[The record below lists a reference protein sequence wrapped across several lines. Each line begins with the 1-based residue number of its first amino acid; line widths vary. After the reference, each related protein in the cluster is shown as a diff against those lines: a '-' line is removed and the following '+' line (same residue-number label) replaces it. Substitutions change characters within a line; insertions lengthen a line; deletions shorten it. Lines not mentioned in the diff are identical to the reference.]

1 MQICSWKLNSWIK
14 FNDPVTASSSRAVVK
29 REVYLAYSVAT
40 VVHAQL
46 HTHIH
51 AHRLHT
57 GVRFALIA
65 IQFVINSVHR
75 NVEVKVSIGDFPA
88 SAGECVNIEILYCSL
103 CTSKTLQCMYVAWL
117 S

>member
-1 MQICSWKLNSWIK
+1 MQIRSWKLNSRIK
-14 FNDPVTASSSRAVVK
+14 FNDPVTASSSSRAVVK

-46 HTHIH
+46 HTHTRIH
-51 AHRLHT
+51 ARIDYT

-88 SAGECVNIEILYCSL
+88 SAGERALI
-103 CTSKTLQCMYVAWL
+103 
-117 S
+117 